1 MAVKIKQVYFS
12 RLIKQII
19 KRKIKG
25 KCLCWKSYASL
36 FFESMFHEK
45 YLNVFQKV
53 CVFIY
58 AQARQ
63 MRHMAT
69 KTSFTSYEHLC
80 VCNVFVFQG
89 PCHVT
94 LDIFFF
100 FSSNIAPT
108 AGQRG
113 TEHMG
118 GIKTGDL

>member
-1 MAVKIKQVYFS
+1 LEILCKSYFRKYVS
-12 RLIKQII
+12 
-19 KRKIKG
+19 RKIFECIPKG
-25 KCLCWKSYASL
+25 LCY
-36 FFESMFHEK
+36 
-45 YLNVFQKV
+45 YLRTGTADETYGNKN
-53 CVFIY
+53 
-58 AQARQ
+58 
-63 MRHMAT
+63 
-69 KTSFTSYEHLC
+69 KLHLC

-100 FSSNIAPT
+100 NSNIAPT